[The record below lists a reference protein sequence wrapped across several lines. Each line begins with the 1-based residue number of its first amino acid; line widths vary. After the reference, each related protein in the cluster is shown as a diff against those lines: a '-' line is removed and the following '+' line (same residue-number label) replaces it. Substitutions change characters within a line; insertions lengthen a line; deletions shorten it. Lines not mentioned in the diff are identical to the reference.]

1 MCGFIVASLSVCV
14 FSLTL
19 HATSW
24 SVQPL
29 LSNQFFFFFLHLC
42 VKVPNPKTHKSWE
55 VLSDS
60 ETAPVKLPLLS
71 WVTCIAANVVLGHR
85 NTDRTHMRIYPRHL
99 RLVQRYNQ
107 KMTARTWCSLWKP
120 SIHRGTELLKY
131 QTQRWIP
138 LQTCSLFFTVGLNW
152 CNDPLVADITITFC
166 LCCTHTV
173 VYRFTALFHCLLF
186 FRIALVVR

>member
-1 MCGFIVASLSVCV
+1 MRFHCGLTISLCVQFNASCYILICSAVV
-14 FSLTL
+14 
-19 HATSW
+19 
-24 SVQPL
+24 VKPV
-29 LSNQFFFFFLHLC
+29 FFFFTPVC
-42 VKVPNPKTHKSWE
+42 KGAQPNPKTHKGWE

-85 NTDRTHMRIYPRHL
+85 NTNRTHTSIYPRHL

-138 LQTCSLFFTVGLNW
+138 LQTCSLFFTVGLDW
-152 CNDPLVADITITFC
+152 CNDPLVADRITFC

-173 VYRFTALFHCLLF
+173 VYSFYSFISSYAV
-186 FRIALVVR
+186 I